1 MGRRRPTIRSS
12 ICRGPG
18 SFACLAWVRFR
29 PASHTGYGAGCCGI
43 TPRRRWCRSRC
54 WCRSLAPRR
63 RHLFSAKPS
72 GRCGFPEWSSWSAAS
87 QSCCC
92 RSARKP
98 CPSSPECHMSHS
110 LLLAF
115 VVFAVV
121 MFFTPGPN
129 NVMLL
134 SSGLTHG
141 FCRTLPHIAGITI
154 GVAFMVAAVGLGLG
168 TVFIAYPVLQTI
180 LKYAG
185 AAYLIYLSAAIAMSG
200 AAPSGQDN
208 RRGPMT
214 FWGAAVFQ
222 WINVKGWVMVI
233 GTITAYAAI
242 ASFPW
247 NIVIQTAISLVM
259 GTLSTVAW
267 ALFGSA
273 LRPLLTSPL
282 AVRAFNIVMAA
293 LLLASL
299 YPVFMDA

>member
-1 MGRRRPTIRSS
+1 VSQP
-12 ICRGPG
+12 
-18 SFACLAWVRFR
+18 
-29 PASHTGYGAGCCGI
+29 
-43 TPRRRWCRSRC
+43 
-54 WCRSLAPRR
+54 
-63 RHLFSAKPS
+63 LFI
-72 GRCGFPEWSSWSAAS
+72 
-87 QSCCC
+87 
-92 RSARKP
+92 
-98 CPSSPECHMSHS
+98 
-110 LLLAF
+110 AF
-115 VVFAVV
+115 VVFAAV

-129 NVMLL
+129 TVMLL

-141 FCRTLPHIAGITI
+141 FRRTLPHIAGVTF
-154 GVAFMVAAVGLGLG
+154 GVAFMVAAVGLGFG

-185 AAYLIYLSAAIAMSG
+185 AAYLIYLAVAIAISG
-200 AAPSGQDN
+200 KAPSAESN

-214 FWGAAVFQ
+214 FWGAAMFQ
-222 WINVKGWVMVI
+222 WVNAKGWVLVI

-259 GTLSTVAW
+259 GTLSTVTW

-273 LRPLLTSPL
+273 LRPLLRSPRM
-282 AVRAFNIVMAA
+282 VRAFNILMAV